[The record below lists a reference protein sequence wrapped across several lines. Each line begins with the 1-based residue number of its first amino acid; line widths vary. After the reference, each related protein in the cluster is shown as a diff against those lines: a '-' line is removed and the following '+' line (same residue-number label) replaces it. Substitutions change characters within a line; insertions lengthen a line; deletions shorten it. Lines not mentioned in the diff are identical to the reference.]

1 MTSGL
6 DDTASVVALPPAFSP
21 AIRDAV
27 SDLLIWRR
35 DVRGFRSDP
44 LPEGVLGE
52 LLAQACLAPSVGL
65 SEPWRFVIVDD
76 LGRRQAIRE
85 NFEAS
90 NAAALAGQD
99 QSRRAFYA
107 RLKLAGLDQAPAHV
121 AAFADPDDA
130 QGHGLGSAT
139 MPGALDFSVA
149 IAVHTLWLTARLRG
163 IGLGWVSILDPD
175 AVRVALDVP
184 PCWRFIGYL
193 CLGYPSVEDDR
204 PALQRAGWERRRDP
218 ASRVLRR

>member
-1 MTSGL
+1 M
-6 DDTASVVALPPAFSP
+6 ASAGALPPTFTP
-21 AIRDAV
+21 AVRDAV
-27 SDLLIWRR
+27 SDLLLWRR

-44 LPEGVLGE
+44 LPEGVLDG

-76 LGRRQAIRE
+76 PDRRRTIRE

-90 NAAALAGQD
+90 NEAALAAQD
-99 QSRRAFYA
+99 QSRRTLYA

-130 QGHGLGSAT
+130 QGHGLGRAS

-149 IAVHTLWLTARLRG
+149 IAVHTLWLAARLRG

-184 PCWRFIGYL
+184 PRWRFIGYL
-193 CLGYPSVEDDR
+193 CIGYPSAEDDR
-204 PALQRAGWERRRDP
+204 PALQRAGWEQRRDP

>member
-1 MTSGL
+1 M
-6 DDTASVVALPPAFSP
+6 ASAGALPPTFTP
-21 AIRDAV
+21 AVRDAV
-27 SDLLIWRR
+27 SDLLAWRR

-44 LPEGVLGE
+44 LPEGVLDG

-76 LGRRQAIRE
+76 PDRRRTIRE

-90 NAAALAGQD
+90 NEAALAAQD
-99 QSRRAFYA
+99 QSRRALYA

-130 QGHGLGSAT
+130 QGHGLGRAS

-149 IAVHTLWLTARLRG
+149 IAVHTLWLAARLRG
-163 IGLGWVSILDPD
+163 IGLGWVSILNPD

-184 PCWRFIGYL
+184 PRWRFIGYL
-193 CLGYPSVEDDR
+193 CIGYPSAEDDR
-204 PALQRAGWERRRDP
+204 PALQRAGWEQRRDP

>member
-1 MTSGL
+1 MANVG
-6 DDTASVVALPPAFSP
+6 ALPPTFTP
-21 AIRDAV
+21 AVRDAV
-27 SDLLIWRR
+27 SDLLAWRR

-44 LPEGVLGE
+44 LPEGVLDG

-76 LGRRQAIRE
+76 PDRRRTIRE

-90 NAAALAGQD
+90 NEAALAAQD
-99 QSRRAFYA
+99 QSRRALYA

-130 QGHGLGSAT
+130 QGHGLGRAS

-149 IAVHTLWLTARLRG
+149 IAVHTLWLAARLRG

-184 PCWRFIGYL
+184 PRWRFIGYL
-193 CLGYPSVEDDR
+193 CIGYPSAEDDR
-204 PALQRAGWERRRDP
+204 PALQRAGWEQRRDP